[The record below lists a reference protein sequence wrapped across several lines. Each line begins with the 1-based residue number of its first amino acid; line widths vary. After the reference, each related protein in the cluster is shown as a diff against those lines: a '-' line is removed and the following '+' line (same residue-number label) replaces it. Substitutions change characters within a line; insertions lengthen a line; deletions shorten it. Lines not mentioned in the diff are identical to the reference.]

1 MSETP
6 WIEARTI
13 GIEEV
18 RDTFALA
25 ARHLLADVAA
35 DYHAVISVADLAVAL
50 QEKTLIRQRQA
61 PSQWMGDVLFR
72 VAKDC
77 RRRNE
82 PLLGALVVG
91 PHGRMSDWYAD
102 TVSEVRG
109 DEVLDPE
116 MHAAEERL
124 ECYRLHG
131 ADLPEGGG
139 VAALPPTREPARRA
153 ARTTGATAGSQSG
166 TRAPRTS
173 TRAPAAPKPPATPK
187 YVPPAEQVC
196 PRCFMVLAAGHKTC
210 DNCD

>member
-13 GIEEV
+13 GVDEV

-25 ARHLLADVAA
+25 ARHILSDLAA
-35 DYHAVISVADLAVAL
+35 DYHAVISVADLAVAV
-50 QEKTLIRQRQA
+50 QEKTLIRQRQS

-91 PHGRMSDWYAD
+91 PQGRMSDWYAD

-109 DEVLDPE
+109 DHVTDSEI
-116 MHAAEERL
+116 HAAEERL
-124 ECYRLHG
+124 ACYRIHG
-131 ADLPEGGG
+131 AELPEGGG
-139 VAALPPTREPARRA
+139 VPALPPAREPARRA
-153 ARTTGATAGSQSG
+153 ARTKSATVGSTS

-173 TRAPAAPKPPATPK
+173 TRAPAAPKKAAAPK